1 MSEENNN
8 QPATPPINY
17 EEHLDWFRVFVFI
30 ILPIQFIANI
40 NILQRY
46 IRNFNEY
53 NVIYASWILFIGFVT
68 LVSITIII
76 IASVKQ
82 KPIGYKVIKYYSIFI
97 IIYRILGFI
106 IAYIYIMNQNPI
118 VTSEYISTYSTIDI
132 IYVLVHVG
140 LSIIN
145 LIYFSH
151 RKFLFGIP
159 DEKSTTPAPEQEPKE
174 NHQ

>member
-1 MSEENNN
+1 MPEENNN

-40 NILQRY
+40 NIFQRY
-46 IRNFNEY
+46 IREFNEY
-53 NVIYASWILFIGFVT
+53 NPIYAFIVLFVAILS
-68 LVSITIII
+68 LLSIAIVI

-82 KPIGYKVIKYYSIFI
+82 KPIGYKIIWIYSIFI
-97 IIYRILGFI
+97 VIYKIIGYIDGIILLHNLKQTNFE
-106 IAYIYIMNQNPI
+106 YSQNF
-118 VTSEYISTYSTIDI
+118 TSTYISGI
-132 IYVLVHVG
+132 IVVLG
-140 LSIIN
+140 YMLIAIIN

-159 DEKSTTPAPEQEPKE
+159 DEKSIPPESKE
-174 NHQ
+174 EE